1 VFLLVSFYFP
11 SLFFHWFLYTNLN
24 YRSALHFHTRSLFF
38 DGKNTLTHLFI
49 KQHQHEHLNPYT
61 FLHMH
66 THGFSCLRAYI
77 YIFYT
82 STIFVHF
89 YHENTAPLHLTH
101 SHIQHLALKYP
112 PGHTHTSHTDST
124 ACMTAH
130 PFFFVSSVS
139 SQHAQ
144 HTHTFLCFC
153 FSTIYISTTHIY
165 NHSHFT
171 RSVLSKQVRF
181 VSQHKHIIF
190 LVLFYI
196 FTHISLPVLLCTYTY
211 IYIQQIMLIIPP
223 SKHLSTYIHI
233 MLFFYL

>member
-66 THGFSCLRAYI
+66 THGFSCLSAYI

-89 YHENTAPLHLTH
+89 YHENTA
-101 SHIQHLALKYP
+101 
-112 PGHTHTSHTDST
+112 HTDST

-130 PFFFVSSVS
+130 PFFFCFFCFIT
-139 SQHAQ
+139 A